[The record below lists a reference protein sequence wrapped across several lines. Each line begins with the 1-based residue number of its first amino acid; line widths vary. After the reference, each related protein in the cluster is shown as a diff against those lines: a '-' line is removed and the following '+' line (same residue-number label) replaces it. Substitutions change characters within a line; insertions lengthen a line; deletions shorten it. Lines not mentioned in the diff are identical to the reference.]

1 MAAMDPYMWKILGPL
16 AVMCFILAL
25 YLGDSILAFAA
36 EQLRERRTNRLAVE
50 RERTKQA
57 SLARDRDAMVWH
69 QLGSVTDT
77 NDQVSRRS

>member
-1 MAAMDPYMWKILGPL
+1 MEDPWPPGGDVLHPG
-16 AVMCFILAL
+16 AVP
-25 YLGDSILAFAA
+25 GDSILAFAA

-57 SLARDRDAMVWH
+57 SLARDRDALVWH

-77 NDQVSRRS
+77 NDQASKRS